1 MKLRKQIGR
10 TERLSKSY
18 DREAQQRGR
27 RSKEGKLWEYKIIVI
42 WEMDL
47 REARDCPKKRK
58 SLQGEAQKPC
68 AKQASQENHQVDFR
82 KLHFDTWQDFTLDSR
97 KKLLVIT
104 QRARQ
109 KVYIKWHI
117 LHPVQAVPHP
127 RSHERESQDLPV
139 LLAIRSWSRCTVH
152 IISVQGE
159 DTVRLR
165 AKRFLAWNSNFIC
178 KRHSSLMRISSIW
191 GQEFPLIIRSNFYEV
206 WWETPKVKFR
216 YESQISG

>member
-104 QRARQ
+104 QRARL

-139 LLAIRSWSRCTVH
+139 LLAIRSWSRCTLH

-165 AKRFLAWNSNFIC
+165 AKRFLAWNSNSRKI
-178 KRHSSLMRISSIW
+178 L
-191 GQEFPLIIRSNFYEV
+191 QPLVILFANGIQA
-206 WWETPKVKFR
+206 WWEFHQFEDKIFPSLFAQIFTKFGGR
-216 YESQISG
+216 HQK